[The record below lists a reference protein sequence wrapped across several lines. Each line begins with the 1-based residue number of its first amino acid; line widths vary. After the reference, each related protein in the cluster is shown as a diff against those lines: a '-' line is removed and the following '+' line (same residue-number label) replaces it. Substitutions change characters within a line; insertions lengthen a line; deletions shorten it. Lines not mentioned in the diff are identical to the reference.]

1 MSEERERS
9 DELTAT
15 RMAVLKA
22 ANEQL
27 RQELRERRNVEARL
41 RESEQLYRLL
51 FNEMLNGFAL
61 HEIICGAD
69 GKPCDYRFLQVNPAF
84 ERLTG
89 LNAEDVVDQ
98 TVRDVLPGIEQ
109 HWIEFYGKVALTGE
123 PIHFESYTKVLD
135 RYYEIVAFRPAEGQ
149 FATIFTDVTERKQVE
164 EALRESEARYRHL
177 FEQAHDSVFIV
188 DPRTR
193 CILDVNENAFRRLG
207 YTREELLALQIDDVD
222 IPADQSNNDAVIAAV
237 QASGG
242 MVFEQEHRRKDGS
255 IMPVELSA
263 RVVELAGRKVFQSN
277 ARDITKRR
285 EAEEALRE
293 SEERFR
299 GVFENAVDAIF
310 IHDLEGH
317 IRGVNQRACESL
329 GYSRKELLE
338 LSFHEIDAELT
349 AQQSREM
356 WAELSRSKTLV
367 FESRLCRKDG
377 GSFPVEAHVGL
388 FEQRG
393 ESLVMDL
400 VRDISERKVAEAA
413 MRKLSAAVEH
423 NPNAVVITDA
433 EGHIEYV
440 NPAFTAI
447 SGYQPEEVIGH
458 NPRFLKSGQVLP
470 ELYEALWSTIT
481 AGEVWRGEVC
491 NRKKSGDLFWALLSI
506 SSIKDDE
513 GLISH
518 YIGIQ
523 EDITEHKRIEEE
535 LAQAQRMEV
544 VGQLTGGIAHDF
556 NNLLT
561 VVLGNLELLSIH
573 LRGDERHHKLAEA
586 GLRAAQRGSELTH
599 RLLAFSRKQPLR
611 PAVIEV
617 DPLVAEILELLQ
629 RTLGESIEIETVLE
643 EGVSPIYADSGQV
656 QNALLNLALNARDAM
671 PVGGKLTMEVR
682 GVDLDERYA
691 VRQPPV
697 QPGDFVLIEVRDTG
711 CGMSQEV
718 AQRAVEPF
726 FTTKGMATHSG
737 LGLSM
742 VYGFA
747 KQSGGHVEIETE
759 EGVGTRVKL
768 VLPRA
773 EVPQKPV
780 TVSEA
785 AHGEIPGGDETILVV
800 EDESSVRKLTTALL
814 SSLGYKVLGA
824 RDGPTALATLGEAPR
839 VDLLFSDV
847 VMPGGLSGY
856 DVARLARHRHP
867 GLKVILTSGYSAEQ
881 IGEQPDAEYTFIT
894 KPYRRLDLAR
904 KVREV
909 LEG

>member
-1 MSEERERS
+1 MSKQRDDADERMPMRTE
-9 DELTAT
+9 
-15 RMAVLKA
+15 VLKA

-27 RQELRERRNVEARL
+27 RRELRERRIAEARL
-41 RESEQLYRLL
+41 RTSEELYRLL

-61 HEIICGAD
+61 HEIICNAD
-69 GKPCDYRFLQVNPAF
+69 GRPCDYRFLQVNPAF

-89 LNAEDVVDQ
+89 LDADEVIGK
-98 TVRDVLPGIEQ
+98 TVREVLPGIEQ
-109 HWIEFYGKVALTGE
+109 HWIQCYGKVALNGE
-123 PIHFESYTKVLD
+123 GIHFERYTRTLD

-149 FATIFTDVTERKQVE
+149 FATIFTDVTERKEVE
-164 EALRESEARYRHL
+164 SALRESEARYRNL
-177 FEQAHDSVFIV
+177 FEQAHDSVFLV

-193 CILDVNENAFRRLG
+193 RILDVNENACQRLG
-207 YTREELLALQIDDVD
+207 YTREELLALRIDDVEVPTPD
-222 IPADQSNNDAVIAAV
+222 ADQDAVIAAV

-242 MVFEQEHRRKDGS
+242 MVFEQEHRCKDGS

-299 GVFENAVDAIF
+299 SVFENAVDAIF
-310 IHDLEGH
+310 IHDLDGR
-317 IRGVNQRACESL
+317 IRGVNPQACESL
-329 GYSRKELLE
+329 GYSREELLE
-338 LSFHEIDAELT
+338 LSIHDIDVQLT
-349 AQQSREM
+349 AQESREM
-356 WAELSRSKTLV
+356 WAGLSRSRTLV
-367 FESRLCRKDG
+367 FESRHCRKDG
-377 GSFPVEAHVGL
+377 SYFPVEAHVGL
-388 FEQRG
+388 FERRG
-393 ESLVMDL
+393 RNLVMDL
-400 VRDISERKVAEAA
+400 VRDITERKAAEAA

-433 EGHIEYV
+433 EGRIEYV

-447 SGYQPEEVIGH
+447 SGYQPEEVIGKSS
-458 NPRFLKSGQVLP
+458 RILKSGEMP
-470 ELYEALWSTIT
+470 SEFYETLWSTIT
-481 AGEVWRGEVC
+481 AGEVWRGEIC
-491 NRKKSGDLFWALLSI
+491 NRKKNGDLFWALLSI
-506 SSIKDDE
+506 SSIKDDD
-513 GLISH
+513 GVITH

-523 EDITEHKRIEEE
+523 EDITEKKRIEAE

-573 LRGDERHHKLAEA
+573 VRGDERFRKLAEA
-586 GLRAAQRGSELTH
+586 ALRAAQRGSELTH

-611 PAVIEV
+611 PSVLEV
-617 DPLVAEILELLQ
+617 DPLVAETVQLLQ

-671 PVGGKLTMEVR
+671 PGGGKLTIEVK

-691 VRQPPV
+691 IREPRTR
-697 QPGDFVLIEVRDTG
+697 PGDFVLLEVGDTG

-759 EGVGTRVKL
+759 EGAGTRVQL

-773 EVPQKPV
+773 EVPRKEV
-780 TVSEA
+780 A
-785 AHGEIPGGDETILVV
+785 GEMARDRIPGGNETILVV
-800 EDESSVRKLTTALL
+800 EDESSVRKLTTTLL
-814 SSLGYKVLGA
+814 SGLGYKVLGA
-824 RDGPTALATLGEAPR
+824 RDGPSALATLEEAPR

-856 DVARLARHRHP
+856 DLARLARHRHP
-867 GLKVILTSGYSAEQ
+867 ELKVILTSGYSADQ
-881 IGEQPDAEYTFIT
+881 LGEQPDAEFIFIT
-894 KPYRRLDLAR
+894 KPYRRQELAR